1 MAQGVHGCMGVAVRG
16 HVSMRVCVWLY
27 GCIDNMSVCVYG
39 YVYIYMSM
47 RVCVYVCMSP
57 WGIWVYECM
66 DVCVWW
72 GERQRTSFRL
82 FDGVVLLEQT
92 KPVCMGV

>member
-1 MAQGVHGCMGVAVRG
+1 
-16 HVSMRVCVWLY
+16 
-27 GCIDNMSVCVYG
+27 
-39 YVYIYMSM
+39 
-47 RVCVYVCMSP
+47 VCMSP